1 MYEINTAALTPEN
14 FFAGDFP
21 IMKEAGTVE
30 TGKTIKKFEP
40 VKLVAGKFQPV
51 VFVAASAAQDYSAAT
66 AAVHTLVVAA
76 SVTAGDTITING
88 EVYTA
93 VAADPVA
100 ADKEFVAGVAA
111 TAAASLK
118 LAVEIVEA
126 INFTVAVNAAN
137 ITFTQK
143 VAGIGVLP
151 TLATS
156 VAEAA
161 TISTTTA
168 YVAGTDP
175 KLTKTAAENTAEGL
189 YGIAAEAA
197 TEGKEVVVYLTGE
210 YFAAAIAWPTSVT
223 EAMLKIYFRKL
234 GIFLK

>member
-1 MYEINTAALTPEN
+1 MYEINTASITPEN

-21 IMKEAGTVE
+21 IAKEAGTVD
-30 TGKTIKKFEP
+30 TGKTVKKFEP
-40 VKLVAGKFQPV
+40 VKQVAGKIQPV
-51 VFVAASAAQDYSAAT
+51 VFVGASAAQDYSAAT
-66 AAVHTLVVAA
+66 AAVHTLVIAGA
-76 SVTAGDTITING
+76 VTAADTITING

-100 ADKEFVAGVAA
+100 ADKEFIAGTAA
-111 TAAASLK
+111 NAAASLK

-126 INFTVAVNAAN
+126 INFTVAVNTAN

-143 VAGIGVLP
+143 VAGIGALP

-156 VAEAA
+156 AEGAA

-175 KLTKTAAENTAEGL
+175 KPTKTAAENTAEGL
-189 YGIAAEAA
+189 YGIAAQAA
-197 TEGKEVVVYLTGE
+197 TEDEETVVYLTGE
-210 YFAAAIAWPTSVT
+210 FFAAAIEWPTNVT
-223 EAMLKIYFRKL
+223 EAMLKPYFRKL

>member
-1 MYEINTAALTPEN
+1 MYEINTAELTPEN
-14 FFAGDFP
+14 FIAGGFP
-21 IMKEAGTVE
+21 IAKEAGTVD
-30 TGKTIKKFEP
+30 TGKSVKKFEP
-40 VKLVAGKFQPV
+40 VKLVAGKIQPV

-76 SVTAGDTITING
+76 AVTAGDTITING
-88 EVYTA
+88 EAYTA

-100 ADKEFVAGVAA
+100 ANKQFVAGAAA

-126 INFTVAVNAAN
+126 TNFTVAVNSAN

-143 VAGIGVLP
+143 VAGIGALP

-156 VAEAA
+156 VEGAA

-175 KLTKTAAENTAEGL
+175 EATKTAAENTAEGL
-189 YGIAAEAA
+189 YGIAADAA
-197 TEGKEVVVYLTGE
+197 TEGKDVVVYLTGE
-210 YFAAAIAWPTSVT
+210 YSAAAIAWPASVT
-223 EAMLKIYFRKL
+223 EAMLKPYFRKL